1 MIQENNTHKNNT
13 SQQGKVEPKHFTV
26 TSTPAADDGD
36 NNHQHVIMIFLKH
49 VIQTRNGQEEINP
62 LTLALSLPHTTH
74 LTTGPKFPLPVQ
86 TRIPESHGPRLLSIP
101 PGAVKRTIA
110 SLSTIMFGSPR
121 GNMGRKKEPTCSCV
135 NIHWNSFLIA
145 SFSFKRS
152 AVRNFN

>member
-1 MIQENNTHKNNT
+1 MIQENNTHEIT

-26 TSTPAADDGD
+26 TSTPAADDRD

-49 VIQTRNGQEEINP
+49 VIQTHTGQEEINP
-62 LTLALSLPHTTH
+62 LTLALSLPRTTH
-74 LTTGPKFPLPVQ
+74 LTTGPKFPLLVQ

-121 GNMGRKKEPTCSCV
+121 GNMGGKKSQ
-135 NIHWNSFLIA
+135 HA
-145 SFSFKRS
+145 
-152 AVRNFN
+152 AA